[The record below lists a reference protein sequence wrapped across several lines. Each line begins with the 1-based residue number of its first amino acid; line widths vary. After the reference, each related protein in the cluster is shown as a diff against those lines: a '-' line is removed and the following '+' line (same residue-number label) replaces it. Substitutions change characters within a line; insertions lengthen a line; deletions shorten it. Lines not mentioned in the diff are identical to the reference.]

1 MRAAQLRVHEVL
13 GMLRRRWKMIVFP
26 TILIAV
32 VCTIGAYMLPRK
44 YESTTTM
51 LVRPDQSIRSLSGY
65 DLMAAFEEQLR
76 NISEIL
82 MSRSFLEVVVD
93 SMGYF
98 QPGMEQAQREAVV
111 SKVSSALSTSRLGSD
126 SFSISYTDSDPRVA
140 QKGAS
145 MVANLFI
152 LTKTELENRQNQ
164 QTVDFLERKVE
175 EYRLLF
181 EASTRSLVSSMQQ
194 DVNDL
199 PTETRTLYSQ
209 VNDSEHE
216 MAANAARLKTYQ
228 DALAVLS
235 TLADLLKNSPEVLRT
250 ESGKQPLLELQRE
263 DLTYVS
269 ELRILLAKYDEA
281 TRRYTAKFPE
291 VDKLE
296 VQLVELLDRMHKGVD
311 SEIYKL
317 QNKQAGLEKHRSQ
330 TVEELKKSSVVTR
343 TNQDKQTTY
352 DVNQKLYN
360 EMKLKLE
367 QARLAMDVGSRG
379 ANQFIVLDPAPLPT
393 HATKPNRTL
402 IVGAGLGVGIL
413 FGLLLA
419 FAAELFDTTLRG
431 PRHIEIYKKP
441 VIALL
446 PQSRRRS

>member
-263 DLTYVS
+263 
-269 ELRILLAKYDEA
+269 
-281 TRRYTAKFPE
+281 RRSIRAEEFE
-291 VDKLE
+291 RHCDRVDADVRVL
-296 VQLVELLDRMHKGVD
+296 
-311 SEIYKL
+311 S
-317 QNKQAGLEKHRSQ
+317 
-330 TVEELKKSSVVTR
+330 TVRNAS
-343 TNQDKQTTY
+343 
-352 DVNQKLYN
+352 
-360 EMKLKLE
+360 
-367 QARLAMDVGSRG
+367 
-379 ANQFIVLDPAPLPT
+379 PLP
-393 HATKPNRTL
+393 
-402 IVGAGLGVGIL
+402 
-413 FGLLLA
+413 
-419 FAAELFDTTLRG
+419 
-431 PRHIEIYKKP
+431 
-441 VIALL
+441 
-446 PQSRRRS
+446 